1 MTNWPLSNRR
11 LGLLVAVK
19 LKSVSVQCLTD
30 RTASLVNAVI
40 PPTHFG
46 LLTSLGYPFGTDDRK
61 VSDFLTNLK
70 RKLGLSAGAK
80 PRGQDAGVYST
91 AETS

>member
-19 LKSVSVQCLTD
+19 LKRVSVQCLTD

-40 PPTHFG
+40 PPTHSD
-46 LLTSLGYPFGTDDRK
+46 LLTSLNLAVWTRTK
-61 VSDFLTNLK
+61 VKSLIF
-70 RKLGLSAGAK
+70 S
-80 PRGQDAGVYST
+80 QI
-91 AETS
+91 